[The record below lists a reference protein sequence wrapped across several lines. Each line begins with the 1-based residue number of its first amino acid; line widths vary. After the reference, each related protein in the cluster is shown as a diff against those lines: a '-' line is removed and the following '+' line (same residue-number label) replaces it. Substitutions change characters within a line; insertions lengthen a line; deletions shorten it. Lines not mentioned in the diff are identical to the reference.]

1 MSYVYIFKYNHSLI
15 KKYQPDL
22 LHLATSFFPG
32 WGFLWG
38 NWHWCLHSCGICW
51 TKSFWWSAF
60 RQHSKSWL
68 SCCGMNYRVYMYLF
82 WLSRIWPRVI
92 MLSNYLYYLTPD
104 KENIRWWKNFVDLS
118 TCVFIHLVLIS
129 DEFCLQI
136 MGIDV
141 DSFNAL

>member
-1 MSYVYIFKYNHSLI
+1 MSYVYIFQYNHSLI

-68 SCCGMNYRVYMYLF
+68 SCCGMNYRVYMYLI
-82 WLSRIWPRVI
+82 WLFRIWPRVI

-104 KENIRWWKNFVDLS
+104 KEKNKMVE
-118 TCVFIHLVLIS
+118 
-129 DEFCLQI
+129 EFCWLVNLRLHTLGTYI
-136 MGIDV
+136 WWILFANYGNRRW
-141 DSFNAL
+141 FF